1 MKGITR
7 RRFMEESMFAAAAA
21 AMGAA
26 GCHRAVREEPT
37 AARRRRANEQLQI
50 ACIGF
55 RAQGRNHI
63 KAYLGM
69 DDVTIAT
76 LCDVDTDQFASAVK
90 MIEDKGKKAPKCEQD
105 LRRVLEDK
113 SIDAVS
119 IATPNHWHSLA
130 AIWAMQAGKDVYVEK
145 PISHNV
151 WEGRRVVEI
160 ARRHNRICQCGTQCR
175 SAKGMIDA
183 IQYIHDGKIGKV
195 SLAHGLCYRDRGSI
209 GIAGGE
215 QPIPSSIDYDIWL
228 GPAPKEPLKRKQ
240 LHYDWHWLWAYGNGD
255 LGNQGIHQM
264 DIARWGLKKD
274 RLAGSAVSIGGRF
287 GYKDDGETPN
297 TQLTL
302 LDYGDSQI
310 LFECRGL
317 KTPKYKGAGVGVIF
331 YGSEGYLVVPKYA
344 GGAAFD
350 PSGKV
355 VKEFSGDG
363 DHHRNF
369 VDAVRSGKHTELNAD
384 CLEGHLSSALCH
396 LGNISYRLGTE
407 EPFDSANKAFGD
419 NKEAHETFARIQEHL
434 KDNQVPVD
442 GLMYHVGRKLRFDAK
457 AEKFIGDAKANELLT
472 RKYREPFVVPA
483 KA

>member
-7 RRFMEESMFAAAAA
+7 RRFLEESMFAAAAA
-21 AMGAA
+21 AVGAA
-26 GCHRAVREEPT
+26 GARKAV
-37 AARRRRANEQLQI
+37 AAESKRGKKAGPNDQIRI

-55 RAQGRNHI
+55 HGQGQSHI
-63 KAYLGM
+63 DACLNM
-69 DDVTIAT
+69 DDVAIAT
-76 LCDVDTDQFASAVK
+76 LCDVDSNLFAAAVK
-90 MIEDKGKKAPKCEQD
+90 KVEGKSKKAPKCEQD
-105 LRRVLEDK
+105 LRRVFDDK

-119 IATPNHWHSLA
+119 IAVPNHWHSLA
-130 AIWAMQAGKDVYVEK
+130 AIWAMQSGKDVYVEK

-151 WEGRRVVEI
+151 WEGRRLVEI
-160 ARRHNRICQCGTQCR
+160 ARETGRLCQCGTQCR
-175 SAKGMIDA
+175 SMKGMRDA
-183 IQYIHDGKIGKV
+183 IAYVHAGKIGKV
-195 SLAHGLCYRDRGSI
+195 SLAHGLCFRDRGSI

-215 QPIPSSIDYDIWL
+215 QPIPPGIDYDIWL
-228 GPAPKEPLKRKQ
+228 GPAPKVPLTRKK
-240 LHYDWHWLWAYGNGD
+240 LHYDWHWFWAYGNGD

-264 DIARWGLKKD
+264 DISRWGLKKD
-274 RLAGSAVSIGGRF
+274 RLADSAVCLGGRF

-317 KTPKYKGAGVGVIF
+317 KTEKYKGAGVGVIF
-331 YGSEGYLVVPKYA
+331 YGEEGYVVVPKYE

-350 PSGKV
+350 LNGKM
-355 VKEFSGDG
+355 VKEFSGG
-363 DHHRNF
+363 GNHHRNF
-369 VDAVRSGKHTELNAD
+369 IDAVRTRKYTDLHAD

-396 LGNISYRLGTE
+396 QGNISYRLGSD

-434 KDNQVPVD
+434 KDNKVPIE
-442 GLMYHVGRKLRFDAK
+442 GLKYHVGRKLAFDAK
-457 AEKFIGDAKANELLT
+457 TERFIGDDRANELLS

>member
-1 MKGITR
+1 MRGITR
-7 RRFMEESMFAAAAA
+7 RRFLEDSMLAAAAA
-21 AMGAA
+21 AGGVAVGRGAFA
-26 GCHRAVREEPT
+26 AEP
-37 AARRRRANEQLQI
+37 RRARKAGPNDQLRI

-55 RAQGRNHI
+55 RGQGQNHI

-69 DDVTIAT
+69 DDVTVAT
-76 LCDVDTDQFASAVK
+76 LCDVDSNLFANGVK
-90 MIEDKGKKAPKCEQD
+90 MCEEKGKKVPKCEQD
-105 LRRVLEDK
+105 LRRVLDDE

-151 WEGRRVVEI
+151 WEGRRLVEV
-160 ARRHNRICQCGTQCR
+160 ARQLDRICQCGTQCR
-175 SAKGMIDA
+175 SMRGMIEA
-183 IQYIHDGKIGKV
+183 IEYVHKGGIGKV
-195 SLAHGLCYRDRGSI
+195 SMAHGLCYRDRGSI

-215 QPIPSSIDYDIWL
+215 QPIPPGIDYDLWL
-228 GPAPKEPLKRKQ
+228 GPAPKVPLTRKQ
-240 LHYDWHWLWAYGNGD
+240 LHYDWHWFWAYGNGD

-274 RLAGSAVSIGGRF
+274 RLADSVVCLGGRF

-302 LDYGDSQI
+302 LDYGDCQI

-317 KTPKYKGAGVGVIF
+317 KTKQHKGAGVGVIF
-331 YGSEGYLVVPKYA
+331 YGDEGYVVVPKYE

-350 PSGKV
+350 LNGKV
-355 VKEFSGDG
+355 VKEFGGGG

-369 VDAVRSGKHTELNAD
+369 INAVYSRKHTDLTAD

-396 LGNISYRLGTE
+396 LGNISYRLGTDQ
-407 EPFDSANKAFGD
+407 PFDSANKAFGD
-419 NKEAHETFARIQEHL
+419 NQEAHETFARIQEHL
-434 KDNQVPVD
+434 KDNAVPVD
-442 GLMYHVGRKLRFDAK
+442 GLKYHVGPKLAFDVK
-457 AEKFIGDAKANELLT
+457 AERFVGNEKANEMLT
-472 RKYREPFVVPA
+472 REYREPFVVPA
-483 KA
+483 

>member
-1 MKGITR
+1 MRGITR
-7 RRFMEESMFAAAAA
+7 RRFLEDSMFAAAAA
-21 AMGAA
+21 AGSVAVGRGAFAAEPKRVRKA
-26 GCHRAVREEPT
+26 GP
-37 AARRRRANEQLQI
+37 NDQLRI
-50 ACIGF
+50 ACIGLG
-55 RAQGRNHI
+55 AQGRNHI
-63 KAYLGM
+63 KAYRSM
-69 DDVTIAT
+69 DDVTIAA
-76 LCDVDTDQFASAVK
+76 LCDVDTGQFAGAVK
-90 MIEDKGKKAPKCEQD
+90 LIEEKGKKAPKCEQN
-105 LRRVLEDK
+105 LRRVLDDK

-145 PISHNV
+145 PVSHNV
-151 WEGRRVVEI
+151 WEGRRLVEV
-160 ARRHNRICQCGTQCR
+160 ARQLNRICQAGTQCR

-183 IQYIHDGKIGKV
+183 IEYVRTGKIGKV

-215 QPIPSSIDYDIWL
+215 QPISSGVDYDTWL
-228 GPAPKEPLKRKQ
+228 GPAPKVPLTRKQ
-240 LHYDWHWLWAYGNGD
+240 LHYDWHWFWAYGNGD

-274 RLAGSAVSIGGRF
+274 RLADSVVCLGGRF

-317 KTPKYKGAGVGVIF
+317 KTPLHKGTKVGVIF
-331 YGSEGYLVVPKYA
+331 YGTEGYVVVPKYE
-344 GGAAFD
+344 GGVAFD
-350 PSGKV
+350 LQGKV
-355 VKEFSGDG
+355 VKEFSGGG

-369 VDAVRSGKHTELNAD
+369 IDAVRSRKQADLNSD

-396 LGNISYRLGTE
+396 LGNISYRLGTDQ
-407 EPFDSANKAFGD
+407 PFDSANKAFGD

-434 KDNQVPVD
+434 KDNAVPIE
-442 GLMYHVGRKLRFDAK
+442 GLKYHVGPKLAFDAK
-457 AEKFIGDAKANELLT
+457 AERFIGNDRANKLLT
-472 RKYREPFVVPA
+472 REYREPFVVPA
-483 KA
+483 